1 MTAAAPTARRWT
13 CDRCQVSVGRMD
25 DGQAPLPES
34 WVIGADG
41 SFCLTCRRERA
52 SEAAL
57 EAAPLDCSNDVK
69 AKARRAGLIEFEV
82 RRTPDLPDNAIA
94 RACRTS
100 ASAVA
105 ATRQAIGRR

>member
-1 MTAAAPTARRWT
+1 M
-13 CDRCQVSVGRMD
+13 DGGR
-25 DGQAPLPES
+25 APLPQS
-34 WVIGADG
+34 WSTGATG

-52 SEAAL
+52 AQAAL
-57 EAAPLDCSNDVK
+57 ETAPLDCSNDVK
-69 AKARRAGLIEFEV
+69 AKARRAGLIEFEM

-105 ATRQAIGRR
+105 ATRQALGRG